1 MIVFTKT
8 ALKLAGIVICSQLL
22 VSCDNASDTEIQHT
36 LNLNETNSSLATFS
50 EQALINTTK
59 VYQQIDL
66 LNESIALFLS
76 EPTEENRVALGESWT
91 RSHEALVRSGTQPLS
106 DELSVKHSS
115 SLLYQADAWPI
126 QPGYIDAIDGYPNSG
141 IVNDITVSL
150 SVESLKLQHG
160 FSDADEIILG
170 FHPLEYLIF
179 AKTAID
185 YQLPE
190 HKQQPVKTKISIAK
204 ANDNERTSSAVLTT
218 GFDRPDEDPIYR
230 RRKLIQ
236 LLGDT
241 LKESVSAYLASR
253 LEKVPY
259 ARFVSEDQQQAAR
272 AMANLIEVAR
282 SHTSQGFEESNLLL
296 DSVQSHSMYSRTSHL
311 NILQRLN
318 SLSEILNAPTWLSR
332 SLARV
337 DKNIEGELQTTLA
350 QGMLIIENGQL
361 NESDGASLL
370 TIFSALN
377 HQLEDIQVKLLSN
390 ND

>member
-1 MIVFTKT
+1 M
-8 ALKLAGIVICSQLL
+8 CSQLI
-22 VSCDNASDTEIQHT
+22 VGCDNDSDAKTQHT
-36 LNLNETNSSLATFS
+36 LNLNETNSSLAIFAERT
-50 EQALINTTK
+50 LINTTA
-59 VYQQIDL
+59 VYQEIDL

-76 EPTEENRVALGESWT
+76 EPTEENRAALGDSWA
-91 RSHEALVRSGTQPLS
+91 RSHGALVKSGTQPLS
-106 DELSVKHSS
+106 DELSAKHSS
-115 SLLYQADAWPI
+115 SLLYHADAWPI

-150 SVESLKLQHG
+150 SVESLRLQHG

-190 HKQQPVKTKISIAK
+190 HKQQPDKTKISKAK
-204 ANDNERTSSAVLTT
+204 GTGDEQTTSATLTT
-218 GFDRPDEDPIYR
+218 GFERPDEDPIYR

-236 LLGDT
+236 LLGDA
-241 LKESVSAYLASR
+241 LEESVSAYLAAR
-253 LEKVPY
+253 LEKAPY
-259 ARFVSEDQQQAAR
+259 AKFVGEDQQQAAL
-272 AMANLIEVAR
+272 AVANLIEVAR

-296 DSVQSHSMYSRTSHL
+296 DSDQSHSMHSRTSHL
-311 NILQRLN
+311 NISQRLN
-318 SLSEILNAPTWLSR
+318 SLSEMLNEPIWLSR

-337 DKNIEGELQTTLA
+337 DKNIEKDLQTTLA
-350 QGMLIIENGQL
+350 QGMLIIENNQF
-361 NESDGASLL
+361 NESDGARLL

-377 HQLEDIQVKLLSN
+377 HQLEDIQLKLFAA